1 MKIAERAEEAG
12 YRRIGQSLFGLE
24 SFFRRQLWPARVAL
38 VAAGLAIAIVLGTLF
53 LRYGL
58 KLYEDWRQTRLLHE
72 AASMLQQGRFSEA
85 TQTARELLAQHPNS
99 LPALYVLAEAAE
111 KQNLEEAISW
121 REQIVRLRPKDPDNQ
136 LNLVSGHCV
145 LESSILLER
154 RSIRF
159 PPVIVTGLRF
169 TLLQAGWLAPK
180 ETLPNK
186 KNNLPLP

>member
-72 AASMLQQGRFSEA
+72 TPSLLQQGRFSEA
-85 TQTARELLAQHPNS
+85 TPTAPEPFAQTSHS
-99 LPALYVLAEAAE
+99 
-111 KQNLEEAISW
+111 
-121 REQIVRLRPKDPDNQ
+121 
-136 LNLVSGHCV
+136 
-145 LESSILLER
+145 
-154 RSIRF
+154 F
-159 PPVIVTGLRF
+159 
-169 TLLQAGWLAPK
+169 
-180 ETLPNK
+180 
-186 KNNLPLP
+186 

>member
-111 KQNLEEAISW
+111 KQNLEKPFHGANKSCACAQKIRTISLISFP
-121 REQIVRLRPKDPDNQ
+121 R
-136 LNLVSGHCV
+136 HCV